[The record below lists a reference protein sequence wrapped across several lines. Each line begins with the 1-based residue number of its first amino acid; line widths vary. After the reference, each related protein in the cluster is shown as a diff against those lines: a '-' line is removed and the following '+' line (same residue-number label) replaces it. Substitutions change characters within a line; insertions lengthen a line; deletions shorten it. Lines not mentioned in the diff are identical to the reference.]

1 MGAGFPHPW
10 NSVLQPRP
18 SLWLFHPLYPA
29 PWGAGGSE
37 PPESPQL
44 AGRAGAPRR
53 ASREG
58 VAREALCTQ
67 LPRAAG
73 GEPDRSRQSRGGG
86 LGGDSGHDEG
96 RVRFSAETALQPRA
110 QRPMLWFPV
119 LFHGISRKQ
128 LPRDQQAHSS
138 ADATVTDTPHTHA
151 QPARAP
157 PRTRSAGLAPRS
169 SWSPADLGL
178 KAAPRSWGLKAGAG
192 GRGRRL
198 GTEAGDRG
206 WAGAQAGQAAGP

>member
-37 PPESPQL
+37 PLESPQL

-73 GEPDRSRQSRGGG
+73 TAEEAGSAGTRVTMRDGFGFLQRQLCSHVLRGPCCGFQCCFMGSPGNSSLETSRLTHQ
-86 LGGDSGHDEG
+86 LMQQ
-96 RVRFSAETALQPRA
+96 LQT
-110 QRPMLWFPV
+110 
-119 LFHGISRKQ
+119 H
-128 LPRDQQAHSS
+128 
-138 ADATVTDTPHTHA
+138 HTHTHN
-151 QPARAP
+151 QPGPLRVHGLLAWP
-157 PRTRSAGLAPRS
+157 PGLPGVLPTS
-169 SWSPADLGL
+169 G
-178 KAAPRSWGLKAGAG
+178 
-192 GRGRRL
+192 
-198 GTEAGDRG
+198 
-206 WAGAQAGQAAGP
+206 